1 MRWDNPLLDINLVFP
16 GLEITIIII
25 IIIIYIIIII
35 IISLI

>member
-1 MRWDNPLLDINLVFP
+1 MRWDNPPLDINLVFP

-25 IIIIYIIIII
+25 IIYIIIII